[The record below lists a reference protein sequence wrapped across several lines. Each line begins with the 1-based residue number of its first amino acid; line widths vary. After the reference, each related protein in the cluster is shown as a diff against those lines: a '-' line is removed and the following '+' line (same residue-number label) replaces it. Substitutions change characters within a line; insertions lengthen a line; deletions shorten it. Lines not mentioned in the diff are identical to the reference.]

1 MKNLIHLL
9 ALGSLGFLA
18 ACAPTVSSVSSSGN
32 VGEVV
37 AYDGP
42 KARLVVGNLN
52 CRAGGCGS
60 VGGSMADS
68 LTAALFRSNRFVLL
82 ERDNIEAIQ
91 SESALLQSNVVQ
103 EGADLVISGA
113 ITAFEPN
120 ASGNA
125 GGISLPVFGGIRL
138 GNNEAY
144 IAMDLRLIDVRT
156 RRIVNVTSV
165 EGRSSSFSASGYGG
179 GFIGGRYLGGSLS
192 TYSNGPMGQ
201 AIAVLLESAV
211 REMSKLVPQEY
222 YRVPNNASAA
232 QAAAP
237 KPVQPAAVPAA
248 PKTTAPAAIPP
259 MAQGNLARPKILPG
273 NALPFSDDF
282 EGRDL
287 GAKLAETNPEQYG
300 RANCPGR
307 PTEVGIGSV
316 GNVLDKNQNST
327 KALEL
332 GEISS
337 CTGDSLAQINAL
349 TIGSTNWNNYR
360 MSFDFF
366 VAGRNG
372 SNDDGLGIRLN
383 FQPDGSSY
391 DAIWFNSNYGTVAA
405 QKVLG
410 SQQTV
415 LASRNLGRELSDV
428 RWCGVVIENR
438 SGSVKVSLNNTLIL
452 EFKDSDPRYAQGGVG
467 FMRGNNNYGFGIFV
481 DNLKIEALR

>member
-1 MKNLIHLL
+1 MKTLIQLF

-18 ACAPTVSSVSSSGN
+18 ACAPTVSSVNSSGN
-32 VGEVV
+32 VGDVV

-52 CRAGGCGS
+52 CRVSGCGS

-68 LTAALFRSNRFVLL
+68 LTAALFRSNRFVML

-165 EGRSSSFSASGYGG
+165 EGRSSSFSAGGYGG

-201 AIAVLLESAV
+201 AIAVLLEGAV

-232 QAAAP
+232 Q
-237 KPVQPAAVPAA
+237 PAA
-248 PKTTAPAAIPP
+248 PKTVQTAVTPATPKTAVPAPTPPAAQ
-259 MAQGNLARPKILPG
+259 AKLDHPKTLPG
-273 NALPFSDDF
+273 NTLPFSDDF

-287 GAKLAETNPEQYG
+287 GANLTESNPDQYG
-300 RANCPGR
+300 RANCPDR
-307 PTEVGIGSV
+307 PDAAGVGSI
-316 GNVLDKNQNST
+316 GNVLDKNQKST

-332 GEISS
+332 GPTWF
-337 CTGDSLAQINAL
+337 CTGGTLIQLSAL
-349 TIGSTNWNNYR
+349 TIGSVDWKNYR
-360 MSFDFF
+360 ITFDYLSTK
-366 VAGRNG
+366 NLYHEY
-372 SNDDGLGIRLN
+372 GLGIRLN
-383 FQPDGSSY
+383 FQPDGLSY
-391 DAIWFNSNYGTVAA
+391 HAIWFDSGSRTVWA

-415 LASRNLGRELSDV
+415 LASRSFESELNDV
-428 RWCGVVIENR
+428 RWRSVVIENH
-438 SGSVKVSLNNTLIL
+438 SGSVKVSLDNTLIL
-452 EFKDSDPRYAQGGVG
+452 EFKDSDSRYAQGGVG
-467 FMRGNNNYGFGIFV
+467 FMRGTDASSNIFV
-481 DNLKIEALR
+481 DNLKIEAVR

>member
-1 MKNLIHLL
+1 MKNLFQLF

-18 ACAPTVSSVSSSGN
+18 SCAPTVSNVSSSGN
-32 VGEVV
+32 VGDVV

-42 KARLVVGNLN
+42 KARLVVGNLS
-52 CRAGGCGS
+52 CRVSGCGS

-68 LTAALFRSNRFVLL
+68 LTTALFRSNRFVML
-82 ERDNIEAIQ
+82 ERDNIDAIQ

-103 EGADLVISGA
+103 EGADLVVSGA
-113 ITAFEPN
+113 ITAFEAN

-165 EGRSSSFSASGYGG
+165 EGRSSSFSVGGYGG
-179 GFIGGRYLGGSLS
+179 GYIGGRYLGGNLS

-201 AIAVLLESAV
+201 AIAVLLEGAV

-222 YRVPNNASAA
+222 YRVPNNGPAA
-232 QAAAP
+232 QVASP
-237 KPVQPAAVPAA
+237 KATPPATPKTASPAA
-248 PKTTAPAAIPP
+248 TAPT
-259 MAQGNLARPKILPG
+259 AQGNLAHPKILPG

-287 GAKLAETNPEQYG
+287 GANLAEANPEQYG

-307 PTEVGIGSV
+307 PTEAGIGSV
-316 GNVLDKNQNST
+316 GNVLDRNQKST

-332 GEISS
+332 GQIYS
-337 CTGDSLAQINAL
+337 CAGDSSAQINAL
-349 TIGSTNWNNYR
+349 TLGNTNWKNYR

-391 DAIWFNSNYGTVAA
+391 HAIWFNSNYGTVAA

-415 LASRNLGRELSDV
+415 LASRRLGTELSDV
-428 RWCGVVIENR
+428 RWQTVVIENR
-438 SGSVKVSLNNTLIL
+438 SGAVKVSLNNTLIL
-452 EFKDSDPRYAQGGVG
+452 EFKDPDPRYAQGGVG
-467 FMRGNNNYGFGIFV
+467 FMRGDNNYGFGVFV
-481 DNLKIEALR
+481 DNLKIEVLR